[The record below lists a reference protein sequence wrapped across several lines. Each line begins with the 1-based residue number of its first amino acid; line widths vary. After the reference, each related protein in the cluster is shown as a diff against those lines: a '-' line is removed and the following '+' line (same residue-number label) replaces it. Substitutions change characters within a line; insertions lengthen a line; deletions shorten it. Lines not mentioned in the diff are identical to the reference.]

1 MNSNFSAWER
11 LISGVPQGSILGPL
25 LCNILNDLF
34 IFDENSNLSNYAND
48 NTLFGCSTNL
58 EEVKQTLR
66 EDFQIV
72 TKWCFKNYMV
82 LNSRK
87 CYFMGLGKDTENE
100 IYFFNNTE
108 MRNSSEEKILGI
120 IIYNKLK
127 F

>member
-11 LISGVPQGSILGPL
+11 LISGVPQSSILGPL

-48 NTLFGCSTNL
+48 NTLFGCGNNL
-58 EEVKQTLR
+58 EVVKQTLS

-72 TKWCFKNYMV
+72 TKWCYENYMV
-82 LNSRK
+82 LNSGK
-87 CYFMGLGKDTENE
+87 CYFMGLGKNTENE

-108 MRNSSEEKILGI
+108 MRNSNKEKILGTT
-120 IIYNKLK
+120 IYNKLK